1 MENENENQNEHLKSG
16 CGSGSQNQCKGPS
29 SSCAI
34 EKNLDQRVSDPN
46 FPKKIGSDSLSTET
60 ILEAIDN
67 SYKEKAASLV
77 QNLKSNNQFTWDENG
92 IVSISNRRIPGAN
105 ILDIVPNILYKKEGK
120 KAPQEVFGF
129 IEKAFPQLY
138 PHSETENHW
147 WYLGPV
153 D

>member
-1 MENENENQNEHLKSG
+1 MENENLNENLKSG
-16 CGSGSQNQCKGPS
+16 SGLTQNECKGPS

-34 EKNLDQRVSDPN
+34 EKNLEQRVSDPN

-60 ILEAIDN
+60 ILEAVVDKT
-67 SYKEKAASLV
+67 YKEKAANLV
-77 QNLKSNNQFTWDENG
+77 QKLKSNPKLFTWDENG

-105 ILDIVPNILYKKEGK
+105 ILDIVPNILYKKEVK
-120 KAPQEVFGF
+120 EPQEVFGF
-129 IEKAFPQLY
+129 IEKNFPGLD
-138 PHSETENHW
+138 PHSETLNHW